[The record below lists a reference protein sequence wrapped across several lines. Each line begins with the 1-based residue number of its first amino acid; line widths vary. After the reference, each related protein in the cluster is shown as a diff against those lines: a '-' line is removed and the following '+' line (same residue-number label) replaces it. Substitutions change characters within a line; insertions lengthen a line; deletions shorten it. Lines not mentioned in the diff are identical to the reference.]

1 MNIVSQS
8 GLTQL
13 SDAVRGRVWLPSD
26 PGFAQVHR
34 PWNLAVAQPV
44 CAVVEAVDAD
54 DVADLVR
61 FARSRAFAVAVQPT
75 GHGATG
81 RASDAIL
88 LRTNL
93 LDAIDVDPV
102 AMTAR
107 IGAGVRSGD
116 LQRAAAQHGLT
127 ALPGSSPVVTVTGA
141 SLGGGLSWF
150 GRAFGWMA
158 DSILG
163 ADVVTADGVARHI
176 TPDADAE
183 LFWALKGGGGDI
195 VIVTALELQLH
206 PAPSVFGGRQL
217 WAGEHA
223 HEVAR
228 VFRDITAS
236 APDHLT
242 LWLEVLHFPGAD
254 PLIAI
259 DSTCLGSEAEAR
271 ALMTA
276 TEQLPPALSD
286 SRATMS
292 VAELGSI
299 TAEPTDPSAGESRGE
314 LLTRLDDAALAAL
327 LDDPIAPLMSVQ
339 IRHLQGAFAQPS
351 DSPHGSLTEPY
362 VIYMFGA
369 PADEQAAEVIS
380 QKQVRLVGSL
390 PVSGRKPMTFLH
402 RSEKLSDAL
411 PEASIARLRA
421 LKTELDPEQRVRG
434 NYAIPR

>member
-1 MNIVSQS
+1 MTIVSPA
-8 GLTQL
+8 TL
-13 SDAVRGRVWLPSD
+13 SLLRDAVRGEVWLPGD
-26 PGFAQVHR
+26 ADFDRVHR

-44 CAVVEAVDAD
+44 SAVVEAADAD
-54 DVADLVR
+54 DVATLVR
-61 FARSRAFAVAVQPT
+61 FARSHALAVAVQPT

-81 RASDAIL
+81 RAAGAIL
-88 LRTNL
+88 LRTSRL
-93 LDAIDVDPV
+93 GGIEVDPV
-102 AMTAR
+102 EMTAR
-107 IGAGVRSGD
+107 VGAGVRSGD
-116 LQRAAAQHGLT
+116 LQRAAAEHGLT

-150 GRAFGWMA
+150 GRAFGWMS
-158 DSILG
+158 DSIRA

-176 TPDADAE
+176 TAVADAE
-183 LFWALKGGGGDI
+183 LFWALKGGGGDL
-195 VIVTALELQLH
+195 VIVTALEVQLR

-242 LWLEVLHFPGAD
+242 LWLEILHFPGGD
-254 PLIAI
+254 PMIAI

-271 ALMTA
+271 ALMAA
-276 TEQLPPALSD
+276 TEQLPAALSD

-292 VAELGSI
+292 VADLGSI
-299 TAEPTDPSAGESRGE
+299 TAEPTDPSAGQSRGE

-327 LDDPIAPLMSVQ
+327 LDEPIAPLMSVQ
-339 IRHLQGAFAQPS
+339 IRHLQGAFTQPS
-351 DSPHGSLTEPY
+351 DSPHGPLTEPY
-362 VIYMFGA
+362 AIYMFGA
-369 PADEQAAEVIS
+369 PADEQAAEAIA
-380 QKQVRLVGSL
+380 QKQAHLVGSL

-421 LKTELDPEQRVRG
+421 LKTLLDPERRLRG
-434 NYAIPR
+434 NYAIPG